1 VDYLENDQR
10 RGPSQSLAVRLR
22 SSIRRGARMATGRA
36 DVWRLA
42 PMAAFVAIVAIWEWR
57 ARAGGISTLFFP
69 APSAIARTLV
79 EMVRS
84 GEMFG
89 LMGTTLS
96 RLVVGLALGGT
107 IGLVVGLLMGWSD
120 NVRTAVD
127 PIISAVHPVPKL
139 ALLPLLLIIF
149 GLGDLPGIIIVAM
162 AAFFPMAINSMAGVR
177 HIPPIHFEVAQNYG
191 AARRQVFKRIVW
203 PGSLPFT
210 LAGARLALN
219 TGFVLTIAVE
229 IILAQGGLGGV
240 IWLVWQTLK
249 TQRLYATLI
258 VIAILGV
265 SFNALLRYVSRRLV
279 PWQAEGGS

>member
-1 VDYLENDQR
+1 MEYLEDDQR
-10 RGPSQSLAVRLR
+10 RGTSQSLAVRLR
-22 SSIRRGARMATGRA
+22 SSIVRGVRMGIGRA
-36 DVWRLA
+36 DVWRLIPIVA
-42 PMAAFVAIVAIWEWR
+42 VVAILAIWEWQ
-57 ARAGGISTLFFP
+57 ARTERISTLFFP
-69 APSAIARTLV
+69 APSAIARTLTG
-79 EMVRS
+79 MVGS
-84 GEMFG
+84 GEMLG

-96 RLVVGLALGGT
+96 RLVIGLALGGT
-107 IGLVVGLLMGWSD
+107 VGLVVGLLMGWSD

-127 PIISAVHPVPKL
+127 PIISAIHPVPKL

-177 HIPPIHFEVAQNYG
+177 HIPTIHFEVAQNYG
-191 AARRQVFKRIVW
+191 ASRRQIFKRIVW

-249 TQRLYATLI
+249 TQRLYATLM

-265 SFNALLRYVSRRLV
+265 SFNALLRYGSRRLV
-279 PWQAEGGS
+279 PWQSEGGS

>member
-1 VDYLENDQR
+1 MEYLEDDPR
-10 RGPSQSLAVRLR
+10 RGASQSLTVRLR
-22 SSIRRGARMATGRA
+22 RSIRRIVGGTGRG
-36 DVWRLA
+36 DVWRLV
-42 PMAAFVAIVAIWEWR
+42 PIVVVVIIVAIWEWQ
-57 ARAGGISTLFFP
+57 AWAEGISTLFFP
-69 APSAIARTLV
+69 APSAIARTLS

-84 GEMFG
+84 GEMLG

-96 RLVVGLALGGT
+96 RLLIGLTLGGSVGL
-107 IGLVVGLLMGWSD
+107 IVGLVMGWSD
-120 NVRTAVD
+120 QVRMAVD
-127 PIISAVHPVPKL
+127 PIISAIHPVPKL

-149 GLGDLPGIIIVAM
+149 GLGDLPGILIVAM
-162 AAFFPMAINSMAGVR
+162 AAFFPMVINSMAGVR
-177 HIPPIHFEVAQNYG
+177 QIPAIHFEVAQNYG
-191 AARRQVFKRIVW
+191 AGRRQVFKRIVW

-265 SFNALLRYVSRRLV
+265 SFNALLRFVSRRLV
-279 PWQAEGGS
+279 PWQPEGGS

>member
-1 VDYLENDQR
+1 
-10 RGPSQSLAVRLR
+10 
-22 SSIRRGARMATGRA
+22 MATGRA

-42 PMAAFVAIVAIWEWR
+42 PMVAFVAIVAIWEWR

-149 GLGDLPGIIIVAM
+149 GLGDLPGILIVAM

-203 PGSLPFT
+203 PGSLPFGRSSPGAQHWVCAHDRRRDHPRPRRT
-210 LAGARLALN
+210 RGSHLAGVADAQNPAALCN
-219 TGFVLTIAVE
+219 SDSDRNSRCLVQRSPQVCVSATCAV
-229 IILAQGGLGGV
+229 AG
-240 IWLVWQTLK
+240 
-249 TQRLYATLI
+249 
-258 VIAILGV
+258 
-265 SFNALLRYVSRRLV
+265 
-279 PWQAEGGS
+279 

>member
-1 VDYLENDQR
+1 VDYLEDDQR
-10 RGPSQSLAVRLR
+10 RGASQSLTVRLR
-22 SSIRRGARMATGRA
+22 RSIRRIVGGTGRG
-36 DVWRLA
+36 DVWRLV
-42 PMAAFVAIVAIWEWR
+42 PIVVVVIIVAIWEWQ
-57 ARAGGISTLFFP
+57 ARAEGISTLFFP
-69 APSAIARTLV
+69 APSAITRTLS

-84 GEMFG
+84 GEMLG
-89 LMGTTLS
+89 LTGTTLS
-96 RLVVGLALGGT
+96 RLLIGLTLGGSVGL
-107 IGLVVGLLMGWSD
+107 IVGLVMGWSD
-120 NVRTAVD
+120 QVRTAID
-127 PIISAVHPVPKL
+127 PIISAIHPVPKL

-149 GLGDLPGIIIVAM
+149 GLGDLPGILIVAM

-177 HIPPIHFEVAQNYG
+177 QIPAIHFEVAQNYG
-191 AARRQVFKRIVW
+191 AGRRQVFKRIVW

-258 VIAILGV
+258 VISILGV
-265 SFNALLRYVSRRLV
+265 SFNALLRFVSRRLI
-279 PWQAEGGS
+279 PWQPEGGS